1 MNESKIQFSTAE
13 TDLMNNSEIIL
24 TKNIVLQKIQKLLAQ
39 IVTKEM
45 EYVKQQSIN
54 HLPNFI
60 VPPKISKGENYGG
73 LPYLILDYP
82 RVFEKENIMAIRHMF
97 WWGNAF
103 SITLHLSGRYKK
115 ELLPHI
121 IDAYGYFSDGGYFIN
136 ASDDQWMHAIEQPN
150 YIAVKAVNAEEFEK
164 ACKKFNHLKLA
175 TSWPLTDVNVLT
187 EPLVA
192 GWKRLI
198 EIVV

>member
-1 MNESKIQFSTAE
+1 
-13 TDLMNNSEIIL
+13 
-24 TKNIVLQKIQKLLAQ
+24 
-39 IVTKEM
+39 
-45 EYVKQQSIN
+45 
-54 HLPNFI
+54 
-60 VPPKISKGENYGG
+60 
-73 LPYLILDYP
+73 
-82 RVFEKENIMAIRHMF
+82 MAIRHMF

-150 YIAVKAVNAEEFEK
+150 YIAVTAVNAEEFEK